1 MFAADSRDSEP
12 EETANSEL
20 QPGPSEEEEG
30 DGEAN
35 PPLKGH
41 FGTAQIQDAT
51 LTNALQ
57 NVQVVEGTRVGPR
70 PTLAFPHF
78 AIKNGLLYQVI
89 QCKDEVVEQLLV
101 PKPHRPTV
109 LQLAHT
115 HILRAHLGVEKTKER
130 ILQRFFWP
138 GIHREVENFCRSCPE
153 CQVTAPK
160 QRYKSPLVPLPIIE
174 TPFERV
180 GQDIVGPLP
189 KSA

>member
-1 MFAADSRDSEP
+1 MRLTTTKGTFNVEVGVIKALPVPILIGRDCPAFSMLWKEAGKRRKRAPRKRKSSITKVNKSWVGPAKPCIPPSIVAQVFAADSSGGAFEP

-89 QCKDEVVEQLLV
+89 QCKDEVE
-101 PKPHRPTV
+101 
-109 LQLAHT
+109 
-115 HILRAHLGVEKTKER
+115 IGRAS
-130 ILQRFFWP
+130 
-138 GIHREVENFCRSCPE
+138 CR
-153 CQVTAPK
+153 
-160 QRYKSPLVPLPIIE
+160 
-174 TPFERV
+174 ERV
-180 GQDIVGPLP
+180 
-189 KSA
+189 